1 MKVCPQCRAEHEDFM
16 NFCMKDGTPLV
27 AAVSPTETP
36 TESFDYEND
45 SVSQPIGSQREE
57 IPRVM
62 PTETQTEQYSTESQ
76 TEEYEQETFVRPSAP
91 DAGEPTGQSQIPP
104 ASRQEVRAYQPK
116 KSNVGIILGVLLL
129 GVLLLF
135 GAAIGG
141 GLWWYLSS
149 DSGNEIASANANQND
164 NSISDGN
171 ENGDNSSNENSLD
184 LFGDNSDTNEN
195 SNKKETPTPTKT
207 PTPTPTKT
215 PTPTPTKTP
224 TPTPDD
230 EETPTPVD
238 KNTPNP
244 TPTPPPPTPPPAP
257 KTIAGGVVNGKAT
270 SLPKPAYPASARAV
284 GAKGAVNVQVL
295 IDERGNVVSAS
306 AISGHPLLRGP
317 ATTAAR
323 RAKFAPTQ
331 LSGQPVKVS
340 GVITYVFN

>member
-27 AAVSPTETP
+27 DAGFPIETP
-36 TESFDYEND
+36 TESFDYEDD
-45 SVSQPIGSQREE
+45 SASPSIGSQPEE

-62 PTETQTEQYSTESQ
+62 PTEMQTEQYSTESQ
-76 TEEYEQETFVRPSAP
+76 TEEYEQETYVRPPAP
-91 DAGEPTGQSQIPP
+91 DAGETTEQSQIPP
-104 ASRQEVRAYQPK
+104 ASRQEVRSYPPQ
-116 KSNVGIILGVLLL
+116 KSNMGIILGVLLL
-129 GVLLLF
+129 GGLLLF

-149 DSGNEIASANANQND
+149 GSGNDIASANANQND
-164 NSISDGN
+164 NSTSDSN
-171 ENGDNSSNENSLD
+171 ENGDNDNSLN

-195 SNKKETPTPTKT
+195 ANKSETPTPTKT

-215 PTPTPTKTP
+215 PTPSPTKTP

-230 EETPTPVD
+230 EEPTTPDD
-238 KNTPNP
+238 KNTPTP
-244 TPTPPPPTPPPAP
+244 TPTPLPPTTPPAP

-270 SLPKPAYPASARAV
+270 SLPKPAYPAAARAV

-306 AISGHPLLRGP
+306 AISGHALLRAA
-317 ATTAAR
+317 ATAAAR